1 MQTRQLLQKR
11 AGNSMI
17 EVVAASVI
25 LATALVPAL
34 RMMRDSLTVGRE
46 VELADAMATFCASKL
61 EETLNNVCGS
71 WNMSTLTGSYAAQGY
86 TQLKYIVTK
95 SDSMSDGGLPNRLM
109 AITAEV
115 WDDVNNNNAID
126 GDEHRV
132 RFSTKLA
139 KSVSYN
145 YEASGN

>member
-1 MQTRQLLQKR
+1 MRR
-11 AGNSMI
+11 RGNSII

-34 RMMRDSLTVGRE
+34 RMMRDSLTVSRD
-46 VELADAMATFCASKL
+46 VELADAMATNCASKL
-61 EETLNNVCGS
+61 EETLNNVCGA
-71 WNMSTLTGSYAAQGY
+71 WNTTTLSGNYAAQGY
-86 TQLKYIVTK
+86 GQLRYSVTK
-95 SDSMSDGGLPNRLM
+95 SDQMSDGGFPNRLM

-115 WDDVNNNNAID
+115 WDDANNNNALD
-126 GDEHRV
+126 ANEHRV
-132 RFSTKLA
+132 RFSTKMA